1 MKQIKGKR
9 DITKK
14 EKKQQR
20 RVGKTHKREEKEYV
34 VSNHMKFLKN
44 MSVRLKIM
52 IPIALLAILLVGSC
66 AVSIYDLGR
75 MMSAS
80 SRISDYFN
88 KDISDLERVYSD
100 FESMQ
105 KLAFAHCIA
114 EEEEAMTALEE
125 EYQTLRLEINSIS
138 AKLGMHMDDKKELD
152 IYNNFKRRYNIYIED
167 YNNLITYSTANYKKQ
182 ATEIANTTLTEAGKE
197 IHEEITGIVEQK
209 QAARDSAVQSQKKV
223 YSVAVVIAIVIMVIA
238 IIVVLLS
245 IAICWA
251 EITRPIIAINKK
263 LRAVITSIKNEQG
276 DLSLRVPVRGTD
288 EIGEMANGIN
298 IFIETLQNI
307 LHQISGNSSKLEETV
322 GIVVQRVATANDNSN
337 DISSVLDELSASMEE
352 ISSTLTTISA
362 SADNVDNNVIKLAN
376 SSKTL
381 VEYVVDM
388 QKRAEN
394 LEGTAV
400 ENKQNTSAVV
410 NDIIGNV
417 KQAMEDSRRVDSIND
432 LTDEILSISS
442 QTNLLAL
449 NASIEAARAGEAGRG
464 FAVVADE
471 IRQLADSSRETA
483 NNIQSINSMV
493 IVAVKDLIASSDSIV
508 KYINENILPD
518 YDGFVNAGKQYSED
532 AEHINEVVTWFNGMA
547 EDLQQLVE
555 NINYS
560 INGIATAVDESTK
573 GVSEVAMNTNDLVR
587 EISQV
592 TEAMDDNK
600 KIAVSLNTETEHF
613 INL

>member
-1 MKQIKGKR
+1 MKHIKGKR
-9 DITKK
+9 DMARKNKK
-14 EKKQQR
+14 ARGKAGKKR
-20 RVGKTHKREEKEYV
+20 KKEEKEYV
-34 VSNHMKFLKN
+34 VSNHLKFLKN

-66 AVSIYDLGR
+66 AVSIYELGR

-80 SRISDYFN
+80 SKISDYFN
-88 KDISDLERVYSD
+88 KDISNLERVYSD

-114 EEEEAMTALEE
+114 EEEEAMAALED

-152 IYNNFKRRYNIYIED
+152 IYSNFKRRYNLYIED
-167 YNNLITYSTANYKKQ
+167 YNNLITYSSANYKKQ
-182 ATEIANTTLTEAGKE
+182 AIEIANTTLTDAGKE
-197 IHEEITGIVEQK
+197 IHGQITAIVEQK

-223 YSVAVVIAIVIMVIA
+223 YSAAIVIAIVIMVIA
-238 IIVVLLS
+238 IVVVLFS
-245 IAICWA
+245 IAVCWA
-251 EITRPIIAINKK
+251 EITRPIMAINRK

-322 GIVVQRVATANDNSN
+322 GVVVQRVATANDNSN

-362 SADNVDNNVIKLAN
+362 SADNVDDNVINLAN

-400 ENKQNTSAVV
+400 ENKQNTSVVV
-410 NDIIGNV
+410 NDIIDNV
-417 KQAMEDSRRVDSIND
+417 KQAIEDSRRVDRIND

-449 NASIEAARAGEAGRG
+449 NASIEAARAGGAGRG

-483 NNIQSINSMV
+483 NNIQSINNMV
-493 IVAVKDLIASSDSIV
+493 IIAVKDLIASSDSIV

-518 YDGFVNAGKQYSED
+518 YDGFVNAGKQYSKD
-532 AEHINEVVTWFNGMA
+532 AEHINEVVIWFNGMA
-547 EDLQQLVE
+547 EELQRLVE

-587 EISQV
+587 EITQV

-600 KIAVSLNTETEHF
+600 KIAISLNSQTENF

>member
-1 MKQIKGKR
+1 M
-9 DITKK
+9 
-14 EKKQQR
+14 
-20 RVGKTHKREEKEYV
+20 
-34 VSNHMKFLKN
+34 
-44 MSVRLKIM
+44 
-52 IPIALLAILLVGSC
+52 A
-66 AVSIYDLGR
+66 
-75 MMSAS
+75 
-80 SRISDYFN
+80 
-88 KDISDLERVYSD
+88 
-100 FESMQ
+100 
-105 KLAFAHCIA
+105 
-114 EEEEAMTALEE
+114 ALEE
-125 EYQTLRLEINSIS
+125 EYQTLWLEINSIS
-138 AKLGMHMDDKKELD
+138 AKLGMHMDDKNELN
-152 IYNNFKRRYNIYIED
+152 IYNDFKRRYNIYIED
-167 YNNLITYSTANYKKQ
+167 YNNLITYSSANYKKE
-182 ATEIANTTLTEAGKE
+182 AIEIANTTLTDAGKE
-197 IHEEITGIVEQK
+197 IHEQITAIVEQK
-209 QAARDSAVQSQKKV
+209 QAARDKAVQSQKDV
-223 YSVAVVIAIVIMVIA
+223 YSMAVVIAIVIMAVA
-238 IIVVLLS
+238 VVLVLLS
-245 IAICWA
+245 VAVCWA
-251 EITRPIIAINKK
+251 EITRPIVAINRK
-263 LRAVITSIKNEQG
+263 LRAVITSIRNEQG

-298 IFIETLQNI
+298 VFIETLQNI

-322 GIVVQRVATANDNSN
+322 GVVVQRVATANDNSN

-362 SADNVDNNVIKLAN
+362 SADNVDGNVIKLAD

-400 ENKQNTSAVV
+400 ENKQNTSAVI
-410 NDIIGNV
+410 NDIIGSV
-417 KQAMEDSRRVDSIND
+417 KQAIEDSRRVDRIND

-449 NASIEAARAGEAGRG
+449 NASIEAARAGAAGRG

-483 NNIQSINSMV
+483 NNIQSINNMV

-532 AEHINEVVTWFNGMA
+532 AEHVNEVVTWFNGMA
-547 EDLQQLVE
+547 EELQRLVE

-560 INGIATAVDESTK
+560 INGISTAVDESTK
-573 GVSEVAMNTNDLVR
+573 RVSEVAMNTNDLVR
-587 EISQV
+587 EITQV

-600 KIAVSLNTETEHF
+600 KIAVSLNSQTENF